1 MLTLDKDT
9 FKRAYENKYKDIHGE
24 EIEDGKNLQKYQ
36 ALGSLIRDYVNRLW
50 METNKKYNNTGEKQI
65 YYFSMEFLL
74 GRLLGDTLMNLGLM
88 DICKEALA
96 ELNIDLKELEE
107 LEEDQGLGNGGLGRL
122 AACFLDSMASLGIA
136 GHGCG
141 IRFKYGFFEQK
152 IIDGKQVE
160 LSDNWLKKGNVW
172 ERRKSEKS
180 EVVKF
185 GGDVRIENIDGR
197 TVFSQINY
205 EPVLAVPYD
214 TPIVGYE
221 NNVANTLRLW
231 SAETV
236 SNEFDY
242 SSFSRGEYLK
252 AIEYKNSVEAIS
264 QVLYPEDSFY
274 EGKILR
280 LKQQYFF
287 VSAGIQSII
296 RHYKNH
302 GGDIRLL
309 DEKVAIHINDTHP
322 TLAIPELMRIL
333 VDEEGLAWEE
343 AWRITNNIVSYT
355 NHTILAEA
363 LEKWPIDMFK
373 TLLPRIYM
381 IIEEINKRYCAELW
395 NKYIGQWKKISD
407 MSIIADGQIRM
418 AHLAVVGSHSVNGV
432 AKLHTE
438 ILKKEEMKDLYYFY
452 PNKFNNKTNGI
463 THRRWLLRS
472 NPGLTRLLVDTIG
485 EGFIKHPTDLI
496 NFESYVSDK
505 SIQGELARIKQK
517 NKERLAEKIYKRNG
531 IRVDTSSIFD
541 VQVKRIHGYKRQT
554 LNCLR
559 IMDLYNKLIEKPNL
573 DIQPRTFIFAGKAAP
588 GYYLAK
594 NIIELINA
602 IANKVNNDPRV
613 NKFMKVVFLENYNVS
628 LAEEII
634 PATDLSEQIST
645 TTKEASGTSNMKFMM
660 NGAVTIATLDG
671 ANIEISDEV
680 GKDNI
685 IIFGLTA
692 RQVLNYI
699 DNGGYCSYEI
709 YDRDEDIRNIVDDLV
724 NGKYSSDKEKFKGI
738 YDHLI
743 TFNDEF
749 YVLKDFKSYMQ
760 ANEEVDTLFKNM
772 YKWQEICGI
781 NIAHSGVFSS
791 DRTIQQYATGIW
803 GQELIYKNL

>member
-1 MLTLDKDT
+1 MALDKNT
-9 FKRAYENKYKDIHGE
+9 FKEAYENKYKDIHGD
-24 EIEDGKNLQKYQ
+24 EIENGNNLQRYE
-36 ALGSLIRDYVNRLW
+36 ALGSLIRDYVSWLW
-50 METNKKYNNTGEKQI
+50 LDTNKRYNRTGEKQI

-74 GRLLGDTLMNLGLM
+74 GRLLGDTLMNLGLI
-88 DICKEALA
+88 DICKEALG
-96 ELNIDLKELEE
+96 ELNIDLRDLEE

-141 IRFKYGFFEQK
+141 IRYKYGFFEQK

-160 LSDNWLKKGNVW
+160 LSDNWLRQGNVW
-172 ERRKSEKS
+172 ERRKIEKS

-185 GGDVRIENIDGR
+185 GGEVKVENIDGR
-197 TVFSQINY
+197 MVFTQINY

-242 SSFSRGEYLK
+242 SSFSSGEYLK
-252 AIEYKNSVEAIS
+252 AIEYKNSVESIS

-274 EGKILR
+274 EGKVLR

-296 RHYKNH
+296 RHYKAH
-302 GGDIRLL
+302 GGNIKFL
-309 DEKVAIHINDTHP
+309 DEKISIHINDTHP

-333 VDEEGLAWEE
+333 LDEEGLGWEE
-343 AWRITNNIVSYT
+343 AWRITTNVVSYT

-373 TLLPRIYM
+373 SLLPRIYM
-381 IIEEINKRYCAELW
+381 IVEEINERFCLDLW
-395 NKYIGQWKKISD
+395 NKYIGQWQKISD
-407 MSIIADGQIRM
+407 MAIISDGQVRM
-418 AHLAVVGSHSVNGV
+418 ANLAVVGSHSVNGV

-438 ILKKEEMKDLYYFY
+438 ILKKEEMKNLYYFY

-472 NPGLTRLLVDTIG
+472 NPGLTNLLRNTIG
-485 EGFIKHPTDLI
+485 DSFIKHPTDLI
-496 NFESYVSDK
+496 NFEKFIYDK
-505 SIQGELARIKQK
+505 GVQEELARVKKK
-517 NKERLAEKIYKRNG
+517 NKERLAEKIYKKNG
-531 IRVDTSSIFD
+531 IIVDPFSIFD

-559 IMDLYNKLIEKPNL
+559 IMDLYNKLTNNSNL
-573 DIQPRTFIFAGKAAP
+573 DIHPRTFIFAGKAAP
-588 GYYLAK
+588 GYCLAK

-602 IANKVNNDPRV
+602 IADKVNNDPLV
-613 NKFMKVVFLENYNVS
+613 NKKIKIVFLENYNVS

-634 PATDLSEQIST
+634 PAADLSEQIST

-680 GKDNI
+680 GNNNI
-685 IIFGLTA
+685 FIFGLTA
-692 RQVLNYI
+692 RQVLSYI
-699 DNGGYCSYEI
+699 ENGGYYSQDI
-709 YDRDEDIRNIVDDLV
+709 YNKNESVKNVIDDLI
-724 NGKYSSDKEKFKGI
+724 NGKYSNDREKFRSI

-749 YVLKDFKSYMQ
+749 YVLKDFDSYVE
-760 ANEEVDTLFKNM
+760 ANKKVDNIFKDM

-803 GQELIYKNL
+803 GPELIYKNL